1 MEEKKMSH
9 EVAAPELRPDPS
21 WPERLAAELAESAS
35 NGCVGTELVS
45 ETDRVRVWSL
55 RLAPGQRIGFH
66 RHVLDYFWTVLSDGV
81 ARSHYND
88 GRSVETSYRSGDTR
102 HMTFASGQSMIHDL
116 ENVGDTELI
125 FTTVEFM
132 DSANPALVIPQS
144 VRRST
149 TGEPTNVM
157 S

>member
-1 MEEKKMSH
+1 MSH
-9 EVAAPELRPDPS
+9 EVAALDLRPDPS
-21 WPERLAAELAESAS
+21 WPERLTAELAESTE

-66 RHVLDYFWTVLSDGV
+66 CHVLDYFWTVLSDGI

-102 HMTFASGQSMIHDL
+102 HMTFAFGQSMIHDL
-116 ENVGDTELI
+116 ENIGATELI
-125 FTTVEFM
+125 FTTVEFL
-132 DSANPALVIPQS
+132 DSANPALVIPES
-144 VRRST
+144 ARRSNT
-149 TGEPTNVM
+149 VEPTNVE

>member
-1 MEEKKMSH
+1 MSQ
-9 EVAAPELRPDPS
+9 EIAPPILHPGPVWS
-21 WPERLAAELAESAS
+21 ERLAAELAESAT

-81 ARSHYND
+81 ARSQYGD

-102 HMTFASGQSMIHDL
+102 HMTFAFGQSMTHDL
-116 ENVGDTELI
+116 ENIGHTELI
-125 FTTVEFM
+125 FTTVEFLESANSALSIP
-132 DSANPALVIPQS
+132 DSA
-144 VRRST
+144 RRSI
-149 TGEPTNVM
+149 
-157 S
+157 